1 MRVVLQAHSRQPV
14 PRTVRLCGVA
24 RHSYPQDEHTQKTPI
39 LEPNVVVSGVRFLYE
54 WDAIPRPLLGSAGRG
69 WSRRSPV
76 GPRSRGIRSGGRPWR
91 RPRSA
96 TRARPGTTTRLRDP
110 TSVAPSLVSMFRCG
124 WGARWPPP
132 PGRSPQGCCSRW
144 RAALCSTGTAFHGA
158 HGLRWWSATRAP
170 PGTATTPAGSTQPG
184 EVLGPAARCDSCATG
199 PATTPLHATTL
210 PPTST
215 LIASCQ
221 RCPFTALSGGS
232 RAIRWASG
240 GWVAI
245 SRLCQCHRL

>member
-1 MRVVLQAHSRQPV
+1 MNTPRRLRSLSRTWWFPG
-14 PRTVRLCGVA
+14 CGS
-24 RHSYPQDEHTQKTPI
+24 R
-39 LEPNVVVSGVRFLYE
+39 YE

-124 WGARWPPP
+124 WGVRWPPP

-170 PGTATTPAGSTQPG
+170 EGTATTPAGSTQPG